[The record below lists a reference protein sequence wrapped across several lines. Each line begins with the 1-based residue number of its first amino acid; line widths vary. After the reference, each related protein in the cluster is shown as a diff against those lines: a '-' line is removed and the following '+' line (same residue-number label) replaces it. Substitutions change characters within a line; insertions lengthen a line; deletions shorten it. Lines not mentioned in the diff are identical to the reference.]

1 MEQPRSATCNV
12 DAMNAPNQEVGSPE
26 PGTPVGGHLADR
38 LFRRR
43 VVTVV
48 AILLLVGAGLWFL
61 DQIADLLF
69 MVFVALFVAVAMEPP
84 VHTLSKRGWS
94 RGAATG
100 LVFLAAVVLTAIFLI
115 ALVPLLVSQVSQL
128 IDGLPRYIES
138 VSTLLGDWFGLEI
151 SDADITD
158 QSRAAQDWLAENVGS
173 LLGGVV
179 GFGSTVFGF
188 VFFVITVGLFSFYMV
203 AELPKLQQTVLSV
216 LTPERQKRAIAIWE
230 TAVEKMGGYIYSRLI
245 LAALGGTIS
254 AIFLTA
260 VKVPFS
266 VPLGIWIG
274 VLSQFI
280 PVVGTYLSAIL
291 PAVVALSVSGA
302 TAVWVVI
309 FFVIYQQIENFLIS
323 PKITERTMAI
333 HPAVSVA
340 AIIAGGSILGPI
352 GIILALPFAAIVQ
365 ALISTS
371 IHRHEVTYK
380 GREEVASD

>member
-1 MEQPRSATCNV
+1 
-12 DAMNAPNQEVGSPE
+12 
-26 PGTPVGGHLADR
+26 
-38 LFRRR
+38 
-43 VVTVV
+43 
-48 AILLLVGAGLWFL
+48 
-61 DQIADLLF
+61 
-69 MVFVALFVAVAMEPP
+69 
-84 VHTLSKRGWS
+84 
-94 RGAATG
+94 
-100 LVFLAAVVLTAIFLI
+100 
-115 ALVPLLVSQVSQL
+115 
-128 IDGLPRYIES
+128 LPRYIES
-138 VSTLLGDWFGLEI
+138 VSELLEDWFGLEI
-151 SDADITD
+151 SQTEITD
-158 QSRAAQDWLAENVGS
+158 QSNAAQDWLAENVGS

-245 LAALGGTIS
+245 LAVLGGTVS
-254 AIFLTA
+254 AVFLTA
-260 VKVPFS
+260 LKVPFS

-280 PVVGTYLSAIL
+280 PVVGTYLAAIL
-291 PAVVALSVSGA
+291 PAVVALSVSET
-302 TAVWVVI
+302 TALWVVV
-309 FFVIYQQIENFLIS
+309 FFVIYQQIENFIIS

-340 AIIAGGSILGPI
+340 AIIAGGSILRPI

-371 IHRHEVTYK
+371 IHRHEVLYK

>member
-1 MEQPRSATCNV
+1 
-12 DAMNAPNQEVGSPE
+12 MNAQTQEVGSPKT
-26 PGTPVGGHLADR
+26 GTPAGGHHADR

-48 AILLLVGAGLWFL
+48 VIMLSVGAGLWFV
-61 DQIADLLF
+61 DQISSLLF

-84 VHTLSKRGWS
+84 VHTLAKRGWS
-94 RGAATG
+94 RGGATA
-100 LVFLAAVVLTAIFLI
+100 LVFLAAVIVTAIFLI

-128 IDGLPRYIES
+128 VDELPRYIES
-138 VSTLLGDWFGLEI
+138 VSELLEDWFGLEI
-151 SDADITD
+151 SQTEITD
-158 QSRAAQDWLAENVGS
+158 QSNAAQDWLAENVGS

-245 LAALGGTIS
+245 LAVLGGTIS
-254 AIFLTA
+254 AVFLTA
-260 VKVPFS
+260 LKVPFS

-280 PVVGTYLSAIL
+280 PVVGTYLAAIL
-291 PAVVALSVSGA
+291 PAVVALSVSET
-302 TAVWVVI
+302 TALWVVV
-309 FFVIYQQIENFLIS
+309 FFVIYQQIENFIIS

-371 IHRHEVTYK
+371 IHRHEVLYK

>member
-1 MEQPRSATCNV
+1 
-12 DAMNAPNQEVGSPE
+12 MNAPNQEVESPE
-26 PGTPVGGHLADR
+26 TGTLESDPYADR

-43 VVTVV
+43 VLTVV
-48 AILLLVGAGLWFL
+48 VILLLAGAGLWFL

-69 MVFVALFVAVAMEPP
+69 MVFVAAFVAVAMEPP
-84 VHTLSKRGWS
+84 VHTLAKRGWS

-100 LVFLAAVVLTAIFLI
+100 LVFLAAAIATAIFLT

-128 IDGLPRYIES
+128 IDQLPRYIET
-138 VSTLLGDWFGLEI
+138 VSDLLEDWFGFEISQTEI
-151 SDADITD
+151 SD
-158 QSRAAQDWLAENVGS
+158 QSNAAQDWLANNVDS

-188 VFFVITVGLFSFYMV
+188 IFFVITVGLFSFYMV

-216 LTPERQKRAIAIWE
+216 LKPERQKHAIAIWE

-245 LAALGGTIS
+245 LALLGGTIS

-260 VKVPFS
+260 LKVPFS

-274 VLSQFI
+274 MLSQFI
-280 PVVGTYLSAIL
+280 PVVGTYLAAIL
-291 PAVVALSVSGA
+291 PAVVALSVSGT
-302 TAVWVVI
+302 TAIWVVV
-309 FFVIYQQIENFLIS
+309 FFVIYQQIENFVIS

-371 IHRHEVTYK
+371 IHRHEVLYQ
-380 GREEVASD
+380 GRKEVASD

>member
-1 MEQPRSATCNV
+1 
-12 DAMNAPNQEVGSPE
+12 MNAQKHEVGSPKTV
-26 PGTPVGGHLADR
+26 TPAGGHEADR

-48 AILLLVGAGLWFL
+48 VILLLVGAGLWFV
-61 DQIADLLF
+61 DQISSLLF

-84 VHTLSKRGWS
+84 VHTLAKRGWS
-94 RGAATG
+94 RGGATA
-100 LVFLAAVVLTAIFLI
+100 LVFLAAVIVTAIFLI

-128 IDGLPRYIES
+128 VDELPRYVES
-138 VSTLLGDWFGLEI
+138 VSALLEDWFGLEI
-151 SDADITD
+151 SQTEITD
-158 QSRAAQDWLAENVGS
+158 QSNAAQDWLAENVGS

-245 LAALGGTIS
+245 LAVLGGTIS
-254 AIFLTA
+254 AVFLTA
-260 VKVPFS
+260 LKVPFS

-280 PVVGTYLSAIL
+280 PVVGTYLAAIL
-291 PAVVALSVSGA
+291 PAVVALSVSET
-302 TAVWVVI
+302 TALWVVV
-309 FFVIYQQIENFLIS
+309 FFVIYQQIENFVIS

-371 IHRHEVTYK
+371 IHRHEVLYR

>member
-1 MEQPRSATCNV
+1 
-12 DAMNAPNQEVGSPE
+12 MNAPNQEAGSPE
-26 PGTPVGGHLADR
+26 PGPPVGGHLADQ

-43 VVTVV
+43 VLTVV

-94 RGAATG
+94 RGGATG
-100 LVFLAAVVLTAIFLI
+100 LVFLVAVVLTTIFLI

-128 IDGLPRYIES
+128 IDGLPGYIES
-138 VSTLLGDWFGLEI
+138 VSALLGDWFGLEI
-151 SDADITD
+151 SETDITD

-188 VFFVITVGLFSFYMV
+188 VFFVITVGLFAFYMV

>member
-1 MEQPRSATCNV
+1 
-12 DAMNAPNQEVGSPE
+12 MNPTNQEVENPQPGISGS
-26 PGTPVGGHLADR
+26 GHVDDR

-43 VVTVV
+43 VLTVV
-48 AILLLVGAGLWFL
+48 GILLLAGAGLWFV

-84 VHTLSKRGWS
+84 VHTLAKKGWS

-100 LVFLAAVVLTAIFLI
+100 LVFLAAVILTTVFLV

-128 IDGLPRYIES
+128 IDQLPRYIES
-138 VSTLLGDWFGLEI
+138 VSALLEDLFGFEISQTEI
-151 SDADITD
+151 SDQTN
-158 QSRAAQDWLAENVGS
+158 AAQDWLAENVGS

-216 LTPERQKRAIAIWE
+216 LTPDRQKRAIEIWD

-245 LAALGGTIS
+245 LAVLGGTIS
-254 AIFLTA
+254 AVFLTA
-260 VKVPFS
+260 LKVPFS

-280 PVVGTYLSAIL
+280 PVVGTYLAAIL
-291 PAVVALSVSGA
+291 PAVVALSVSGT
-302 TAVWVVI
+302 TALWVVV
-309 FFVIYQQIENFLIS
+309 FFVIYQQVENFLIS

-340 AIIAGGSILGPI
+340 AIIVGGSILGPI

-371 IHRHEVTYK
+371 IHRHEVLYK

>member
-1 MEQPRSATCNV
+1 
-12 DAMNAPNQEVGSPE
+12 MNAQNQEVGSPKTGA
-26 PGTPVGGHLADR
+26 PAGGHHADR

-48 AILLLVGAGLWFL
+48 VILLLVGAGLWFV
-61 DQIADLLF
+61 DQISSLLF

-84 VHTLSKRGWS
+84 VHTLAKRGWS
-94 RGAATG
+94 RGGATA
-100 LVFLAAVVLTAIFLI
+100 LVFLAAVIVTAVFLI

-128 IDGLPRYIES
+128 VDELPRYIES
-138 VSTLLGDWFGLEI
+138 VSELLEDWFGLEI
-151 SDADITD
+151 SQTEITD
-158 QSRAAQDWLAENVGS
+158 QSNAAQDWLAENVGS

-245 LAALGGTIS
+245 LAVLGGTVS
-254 AIFLTA
+254 AVFLTA
-260 VKVPFS
+260 LKVPFS

-280 PVVGTYLSAIL
+280 PVVGTYLAAIL
-291 PAVVALSVSGA
+291 PAVVALSVSET
-302 TAVWVVI
+302 TALWVVV
-309 FFVIYQQIENFLIS
+309 FFVIYQQIENFIIS

-352 GIILALPFAAIVQ
+352 GIILGLPFAAIVQ

-371 IHRHEVTYK
+371 IHRHEVLYK

>member
-1 MEQPRSATCNV
+1 
-12 DAMNAPNQEVGSPE
+12 
-26 PGTPVGGHLADR
+26 
-38 LFRRR
+38 
-43 VVTVV
+43 VTVV
-48 AILLLVGAGLWFL
+48 VILLLVGAGLWFV
-61 DQIADLLF
+61 DQISSLLF

-84 VHTLSKRGWS
+84 VHTLAKRGWS
-94 RGAATG
+94 RGGATA
-100 LVFLAAVVLTAIFLI
+100 LVFLAAVIVTAVFLI

-128 IDGLPRYIES
+128 VDELPRYIES
-138 VSTLLGDWFGLEI
+138 VSELLEDWFGLEI
-151 SDADITD
+151 SQTEITD
-158 QSRAAQDWLAENVGS
+158 QSNAAQDWLAENVGS

-245 LAALGGTIS
+245 LAVLGGTVS
-254 AIFLTA
+254 AVFLTA
-260 VKVPFS
+260 LKVPFS

-280 PVVGTYLSAIL
+280 PVVGTYLAAIL
-291 PAVVALSVSGA
+291 PAVVALSVSET
-302 TAVWVVI
+302 TALWVVV
-309 FFVIYQQIENFLIS
+309 FFVIYQQIENFIIS

-352 GIILALPFAAIVQ
+352 GIIRALPFAAIVQ

-371 IHRHEVTYK
+371 IHRHEVLYK

>member
-1 MEQPRSATCNV
+1 
-12 DAMNAPNQEVGSPE
+12 MNATNREVEGPQAGAGVSDPH
-26 PGTPVGGHLADR
+26 GDR

-43 VVTVV
+43 VLTVV
-48 AILLLVGAGLWFL
+48 VIVLLAGAVIWFL
-61 DQIADLLF
+61 DQIAGLLF

-84 VHTLSKRGWS
+84 VHTLAKRGWS

-100 LVFLAAVVLTAIFLI
+100 LVFLVAVILTAVFLI
-115 ALVPLLVSQVSQL
+115 ALVPLLVSQGSQFV
-128 IDGLPRYIES
+128 DQLPRYVES
-138 VSTLLGDWFGLEI
+138 VSVLLEDRFGFEISQSEI
-151 SDADITD
+151 SD
-158 QSRAAQDWLAENVGS
+158 QSNAAQEWLTENVGS

-188 VFFVITVGLFSFYMV
+188 VFFVITVGLFSFYIV

-216 LTPERQKRAIAIWE
+216 LTPERQNRAIEIWE

-245 LAALGGTIS
+245 LAVLGGTL
-254 AIFLTA
+254 ATIFLTA
-260 VKVPFS
+260 LKVPFS

-280 PVVGTYLSAIL
+280 PVVGTYLAAIL
-291 PAVVALSVSGA
+291 PAVVALSVSET
-302 TAVWVVI
+302 TALWVVV

-340 AIIAGGSILGPI
+340 AIIAGGSVFGPM

-371 IHRHEVTYK
+371 IHRHEVLYK
-380 GREEVASD
+380 GRKEVASN

>member
-1 MEQPRSATCNV
+1 
-12 DAMNAPNQEVGSPE
+12 MNATNQEVEGPQTGAVASDPH
-26 PGTPVGGHLADR
+26 GDR

-48 AILLLVGAGLWFL
+48 VILLLAAAGLWVV
-61 DQIADLLF
+61 DQISALLF

-84 VHTLSKRGWS
+84 VHTLAKRGWS
-94 RGAATG
+94 RGAATA
-100 LVFLAAVVLTAIFLI
+100 LVFLAAAIVTAVFLV
-115 ALVPLLVSQVSQL
+115 ALVPLLVSQGSQL
-128 IDGLPRYIES
+128 IDQLPRYVES
-138 VSTLLGDWFGLEI
+138 VSLLLEDWFGFEISQSEI
-151 SDADITD
+151 SD
-158 QSRAAQDWLAENVGS
+158 QSNAAQDWVTENVGS

-188 VFFVITVGLFSFYMV
+188 IFFVITVGLFSFYIV

-216 LTPERQKRAIAIWE
+216 LTPERQKRAIEVWE

-245 LAALGGTIS
+245 LAVLGGTL
-254 AIFLTA
+254 ATIFLTA
-260 VKVPFS
+260 MKVPFS

-274 VLSQFI
+274 VLSQFV
-280 PVVGTYLSAIL
+280 PVVGTYLAAIL
-291 PAVVALSVSGA
+291 PAIVALSVSET
-302 TAVWVVI
+302 TALWVVV

-323 PKITERTMAI
+323 PKITERTMSL

-340 AIIAGGSILGPI
+340 AIIAGGSLMGPI

-371 IHRHEVTYK
+371 IHRHEVVYQ

>member
-1 MEQPRSATCNV
+1 
-12 DAMNAPNQEVGSPE
+12 MNATNREVEGPQAGAGVSDPH
-26 PGTPVGGHLADR
+26 GDR

-43 VVTVV
+43 VLTVV
-48 AILLLVGAGLWFL
+48 VIVLLAGAVIWFL
-61 DQIADLLF
+61 DQIAGLLF
-69 MVFVALFVAVAMEPP
+69 MVFVAVFVAVAMEPP
-84 VHTLSKRGWS
+84 VHTLAKRGWS

-100 LVFLAAVVLTAIFLI
+100 LVFLVAVILTAVFLI

-128 IDGLPRYIES
+128 IDQLPRYVES
-138 VSTLLGDWFGLEI
+138 VSALLEDWFGFEISQTEI
-151 SDADITD
+151 SD
-158 QSRAAQDWLAENVGS
+158 QSNAAQDWLAENVGS

-179 GFGSTVFGF
+179 GVGSTVFGF
-188 VFFVITVGLFSFYMV
+188 VFFVITVGLFSFYIV

-216 LTPERQKRAIAIWE
+216 LTPDRQNRAIEIWE

-245 LAALGGTIS
+245 LAVLGGTIS

-260 VKVPFS
+260 LKVPFS

-280 PVVGTYLSAIL
+280 PVVGTYLAAIL
-291 PAVVALSVSGA
+291 PAVVALSVSEA
-302 TAVWVVI
+302 TALWVVV

-340 AIIAGGSILGPI
+340 AIIAGGSVLGPM

-371 IHRHEVTYK
+371 IHRHEVLYK
-380 GREEVASD
+380 GRKEVASN

>member
-1 MEQPRSATCNV
+1 
-12 DAMNAPNQEVGSPE
+12 MNATNQEVEGPQTGAVASDPH
-26 PGTPVGGHLADR
+26 GDR

-48 AILLLVGAGLWFL
+48 VILLLAAAGLWVV
-61 DQIADLLF
+61 DQISALLF

-84 VHTLSKRGWS
+84 VHTLAKRGWS
-94 RGAATG
+94 RGAATA
-100 LVFLAAVVLTAIFLI
+100 LVFLAAVIVTAVFLV
-115 ALVPLLVSQVSQL
+115 ALVPLLVSQGSQL
-128 IDGLPRYIES
+128 IDQLPRYVES
-138 VSTLLGDWFGLEI
+138 VSLLLEDWFGFEISQSEI
-151 SDADITD
+151 SD
-158 QSRAAQDWLAENVGS
+158 QSNAAQDWVTENVGS

-188 VFFVITVGLFSFYMV
+188 IFFVITVGLFSFYIV

-216 LTPERQKRAIAIWE
+216 LTPERQKRAIEVWE

-245 LAALGGTIS
+245 LAVLGGTL
-254 AIFLTA
+254 ATIFLTA
-260 VKVPFS
+260 LKVPFS

-274 VLSQFI
+274 VLSQFV
-280 PVVGTYLSAIL
+280 PVVGTNLAAIL
-291 PAVVALSVSGA
+291 PAIVALSVSET
-302 TAVWVVI
+302 TALWVVV

-323 PKITERTMAI
+323 PKITERTMSL

-340 AIIAGGSILGPI
+340 AIIAGGSLMGPI

-371 IHRHEVTYK
+371 IHRHEVVYQ

>member
-1 MEQPRSATCNV
+1 
-12 DAMNAPNQEVGSPE
+12 MNATNQEAESPKT
-26 PGTPVGGHLADR
+26 GTPAGGNRADR

-43 VVTVV
+43 VFTVV
-48 AILLLVGAGLWFL
+48 GILLLVGAGLWFV

-84 VHTLSKRGWS
+84 VHTLAKRGWS

-100 LVFLAAVVLTAIFLI
+100 LVFLGAVILTTIFLI

-128 IDGLPRYIES
+128 IDELPSYIES
-138 VSTLLGDWFGLEI
+138 VSTLLRDWFGLEI
-151 SDADITD
+151 SQTEITD
-158 QSRAAQDWLAENVGS
+158 QSNAAQDWLAENVGS

-216 LTPERQKRAIAIWE
+216 LTPERQKGAIAIWE

-302 TAVWVVI
+302 TAVWVVV

-371 IHRHEVTYK
+371 IHRHEVLYK
-380 GREEVASD
+380 GRQEVASD

>member
-1 MEQPRSATCNV
+1 
-12 DAMNAPNQEVGSPE
+12 MNEINEEVGSPRSGA
-26 PGTPVGGHLADR
+26 PASDHHDDR

-43 VVTVV
+43 VLTVV
-48 AILLLVGAGLWFL
+48 VILLLVGAGLWFV
-61 DQIADLLF
+61 DQISGLLF

-84 VHTLSKRGWS
+84 VHTLAKRGWS

-100 LVFLAAVVLTAIFLI
+100 LVFLAAVVVTAIFLI

-128 IDGLPRYIES
+128 VDQLPRYVEA
-138 VSTLLGDWFGLEI
+138 VSALLEDWFGFEISQTEI
-151 SDADITD
+151 SDQTN
-158 QSRAAQDWLAENVGS
+158 AAQDWLAENVGS

-216 LTPERQKRAIAIWE
+216 LTPERQVRAIAIWD

-245 LAALGGTIS
+245 LAVLGGTIS
-254 AIFLTA
+254 AVFLTA
-260 VKVPFS
+260 LKVPFS

-291 PAVVALSVSGA
+291 PAVVALSVSET
-302 TAVWVVI
+302 TALWVVV

-371 IHRHEVTYK
+371 IHRHEVLYR

>member
-1 MEQPRSATCNV
+1 
-12 DAMNAPNQEVGSPE
+12 MNATNQEVEGPQTGAVASDPH
-26 PGTPVGGHLADR
+26 GDR

-48 AILLLVGAGLWFL
+48 VILLLAAAGLWVV
-61 DQIADLLF
+61 DQISALLF

-84 VHTLSKRGWS
+84 VHTLAKRGWS
-94 RGAATG
+94 RGAATA
-100 LVFLAAVVLTAIFLI
+100 LVFLAAVIVTAVFLV
-115 ALVPLLVSQVSQL
+115 ALVPLLVSQGSQL
-128 IDGLPRYIES
+128 IDQLPRYVES
-138 VSTLLGDWFGLEI
+138 VSLLLEDWFGFEISQSEI
-151 SDADITD
+151 SD
-158 QSRAAQDWLAENVGS
+158 QSNAAQDWVTENVGS

-188 VFFVITVGLFSFYMV
+188 IFFVITVGLFSFYIV

-216 LTPERQKRAIAIWE
+216 LTPERQKRAIEVWE

-245 LAALGGTIS
+245 LAVLGGTL
-254 AIFLTA
+254 ATIFFTA
-260 VKVPFS
+260 LKVPFS

-274 VLSQFI
+274 VLSQFV
-280 PVVGTYLSAIL
+280 PVVGTYLAAIL
-291 PAVVALSVSGA
+291 PAIVALSVSET
-302 TAVWVVI
+302 TALWVVV

-323 PKITERTMAI
+323 PKITERTMSL

-340 AIIAGGSILGPI
+340 AIIAGGSLMGPI

-371 IHRHEVTYK
+371 IHRHEVVYQ

>member
-1 MEQPRSATCNV
+1 MEATSH
-12 DAMNAPNQEVGSPE
+12 EVEDLTSGEVASDPH
-26 PGTPVGGHLADR
+26 GDR

-43 VVTVV
+43 VLTVV
-48 AILLLVGAGLWFL
+48 VILLLASAGLWL
-61 DQIADLLF
+61 VDQIADLLF
-69 MVFVALFVAVAMEPP
+69 MVFVAAFVAVAMEPP
-84 VHTLSKRGWS
+84 VHTLAKRGWS

-100 LVFLAAVVLTAIFLI
+100 LVFLAAVIVTTVFLV

-128 IDGLPRYIES
+128 IDQLPRYVES
-138 VSTLLGDWFGLEI
+138 VSALLEDWFGFEISQTEI
-151 SDADITD
+151 SD
-158 QSRAAQDWLAENVGS
+158 QSNAAQDWLAANVDS

-203 AELPKLQQTVLSV
+203 AELPKLQQSVLSV
-216 LTPERQKRAIAIWE
+216 LKPDRQKHAIAIWE

-245 LAALGGTIS
+245 LAVLGGTL
-254 AIFLTA
+254 ATIFLTA
-260 VKVPFS
+260 LKVPFS

-280 PVVGTYLSAIL
+280 PVVGTYLAAIL
-291 PAVVALSVSGA
+291 PAVVALSVSGT
-302 TAVWVVI
+302 TAVWVIV

-340 AIIAGGSILGPI
+340 AIIAGGSVFGPI

-371 IHRHEVTYK
+371 IHRHEVLYK
-380 GREEVASD
+380 GRKEVASD

>member
-1 MEQPRSATCNV
+1 
-12 DAMNAPNQEVGSPE
+12 MNAPNQEVEGPQSGAVVSDPH
-26 PGTPVGGHLADR
+26 GDR

-43 VVTVV
+43 VLTVV
-48 AILLLVGAGLWFL
+48 AILLLASAGLWFV

-84 VHTLSKRGWS
+84 VHTLAKRGWS

-100 LVFLAAVVLTAIFLI
+100 MVFLAAVVVTTIFLV

-128 IDGLPRYIES
+128 IDQLPRYIGS
-138 VSTLLGDWFGLEI
+138 VVTLLEDWFGLEI
-151 SDADITD
+151 SQTEITD
-158 QSRAAQDWLAENVGS
+158 QTNAAQDWLAENVGS

-216 LTPERQKRAIAIWE
+216 LTPDRQKHAIAIWE

-245 LAALGGTIS
+245 LAVLGGTIS

-260 VKVPFS
+260 LKVPFS

-291 PAVVALSVSGA
+291 PAVVALSVSGT
-302 TAVWVVI
+302 TALWVVV

-340 AIIAGGSILGPI
+340 AIIVGGSILGPI

-371 IHRHEVTYK
+371 IHRHEVVYQ

>member
-1 MEQPRSATCNV
+1 
-12 DAMNAPNQEVGSPE
+12 MNAQNQEVGSPKTGA
-26 PGTPVGGHLADR
+26 PAGGHHADR

-48 AILLLVGAGLWFL
+48 VILLLVGAGLWFV
-61 DQIADLLF
+61 DQISSLLF

-84 VHTLSKRGWS
+84 VHTLAKRGWS
-94 RGAATG
+94 RGGATA
-100 LVFLAAVVLTAIFLI
+100 LVFLAAVIVTAVFLI

-128 IDGLPRYIES
+128 VDELPRYIES
-138 VSTLLGDWFGLEI
+138 VSELLEDWFGLEI
-151 SDADITD
+151 SQTEITD
-158 QSRAAQDWLAENVGS
+158 QSNAAQDWLAENVGS

-245 LAALGGTIS
+245 LAVLGGTVS
-254 AIFLTA
+254 AVFLTA
-260 VKVPFS
+260 LKVPFS

-280 PVVGTYLSAIL
+280 PVVGTYLAAIL
-291 PAVVALSVSGA
+291 PAVVALSVSET
-302 TAVWVVI
+302 TALWVVV
-309 FFVIYQQIENFLIS
+309 FFVIYQQIENFIIS

-371 IHRHEVTYK
+371 IHRHEVLYK